1 MTGRRT
7 DGDSSLIGVNALTH
21 YGDSIVRANP
31 ESTKPCKGKLDSAG
45 RVPGG
50 ELALINDLPRG
61 YVSDWLHS
69 T

>member
-31 ESTKPCKGKLDSAG
+31 ESTKPCIGKLDSAG
-45 RVPGG
+45 RAACGWLV
-50 ELALINDLPRG
+50 LINELLRG
-61 YVSDWLHS
+61 YVSD
-69 T
+69 